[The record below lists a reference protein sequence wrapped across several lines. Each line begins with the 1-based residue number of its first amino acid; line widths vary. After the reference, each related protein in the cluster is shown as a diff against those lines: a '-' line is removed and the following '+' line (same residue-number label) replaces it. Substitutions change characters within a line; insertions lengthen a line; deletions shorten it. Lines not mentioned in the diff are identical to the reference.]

1 MRKFPDLK
9 VVKNR
14 SGFRQNKIFFECT
27 IFKVT

>member
-9 VVKNR
+9 VLKNR
-14 SGFRQNKIFFECT
+14 SGFRQNKIFSECI